1 MFIIGWDFDLQL
13 LAFISVGTNYH
24 TVFWTVANNDTSFS
38 GSWQTLTVKYYK
50 FPFNTFFL
58 ARFRDCSLLEL
69 YLLVLFHDSP
79 CEFLM
84 CPYYRTISRFS
95 LYCRIRFCFSYIIIN
110 YMFYKGAKPLQSAYL
125 IHSILYY
132 INLDFLDYEVCVWTS
147 VSFEYSP
154 FIATLSDFA
163 NLTLYSLTDLSAYIS
178 EYNVKSICTCGA
190 HTFNQLNF

>member
-1 MFIIGWDFDLQL
+1 MGRVGLEPTYTEVGGFTVRCNCHYATYPYEIINKRKFMIIPYLGYYLFSFLLFKVFIICWDFDLQL

-58 ARFRDCSLLEL
+58 ARFRDCGLLEL

-95 LYCRIRFCFSYIIIN
+95 LYCRIHFCFSYIIIN
-110 YMFYKGAKPLQSAYL
+110 YMF
-125 IHSILYY
+125 
-132 INLDFLDYEVCVWTS
+132 
-147 VSFEYSP
+147 
-154 FIATLSDFA
+154 
-163 NLTLYSLTDLSAYIS
+163 
-178 EYNVKSICTCGA
+178 
-190 HTFNQLNF
+190 